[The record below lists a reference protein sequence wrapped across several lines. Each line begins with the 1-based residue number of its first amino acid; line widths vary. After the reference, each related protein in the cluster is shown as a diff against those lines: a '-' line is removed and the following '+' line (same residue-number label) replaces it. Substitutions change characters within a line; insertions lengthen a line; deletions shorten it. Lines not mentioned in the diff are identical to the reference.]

1 MNTKN
6 KIFQALAILCMT
18 VLLWSCKND
27 DWHAVELDNTPVYEL
42 YALKDAE
49 TNQPVNISKFSVYR
63 ETFDLIVWQN
73 DFQTLW
79 MNKIEFF
86 DESNDQPDQLPE
98 WLEIDLDKEK
108 YLTFSFNEVFVVTE
122 EILDPET
129 GEKEIKEV
137 EKKRMFVFMGKKE
150 INSSAGFGHLTVTE
164 DDGTVVEYIAGLN
177 DILKPTDQ

>member
-98 WLEIDLDKEK
+98 WLGIDLDKEK

-137 EKKRMFVFMGKKE
+137 EKKRMFVFMGRSK
-150 INSSAGFGHLTVTE
+150 IRA
-164 DDGTVVEYIAGLN
+164 
-177 DILKPTDQ
+177 

>member
-108 YLTFSFNEVFVVTE
+108 YLT
-122 EILDPET
+122 L
-129 GEKEIKEV
+129 KQ
-137 EKKRMFVFMGKKE
+137 EKKRLRKLRRSVCL
-150 INSSAGFGHLTVTE
+150 SSWVRRRLIHLPVS
-164 DDGTVVEYIAGLN
+164 
-177 DILKPTDQ
+177 DILLLPKMMEL

>member
-108 YLTFSFNEVFVVTE
+108 YLTFSF
-122 EILDPET
+122 
-129 GEKEIKEV
+129 
-137 EKKRMFVFMGKKE
+137 
-150 INSSAGFGHLTVTE
+150 
-164 DDGTVVEYIAGLN
+164 
-177 DILKPTDQ
+177 